1 MVEEKSTGRKPDYK
15 SDGVA
20 VWVFQDKNKKP
31 YLSIKMVGHDYV
43 KAFKN
48 EPKEGTPSVKEES
61 MADLI

>member
-1 MVEEKSTGRKPDYK
+1 MVDEKSSGRKPDYK

-31 YLSIKMVGHDYV
+31 YLSIKVVGHDYV

-48 EPKEGTPSVKEES
+48 EPREEKPKVQEENV
-61 MADLI
+61 ADLI